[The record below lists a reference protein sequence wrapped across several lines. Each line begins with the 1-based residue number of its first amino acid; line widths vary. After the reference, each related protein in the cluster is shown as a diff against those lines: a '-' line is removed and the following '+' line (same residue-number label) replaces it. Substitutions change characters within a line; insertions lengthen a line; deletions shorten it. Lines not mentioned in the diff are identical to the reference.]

1 MSAALQWLR
10 PSPRDSVAVA
20 LVDLPAGAE
29 LIDGV
34 KTIEAIRAG
43 HKVALR
49 RHATGEPV
57 IKLGQP
63 IGIASV
69 DIAPGAHVHTHNLRF
84 AGQAD
89 RDVVGTSILHPAPIS
104 ASFMGYVRDDGR
116 VGTRNYVGVLTS
128 VNCSATVARRVAA
141 HFTPDRLA
149 DCPNVDGVVAFSHMS
164 GCGMA
169 REGRGIDNLR
179 RTIGGYASHPKFAA
193 VLMIGLGCEVNQIG
207 ALLTSEGL
215 AVSERLETLNIQDAG
230 GTRDAI
236 AAGVAAVEAML
247 PGANAAQREPVSAAH
262 LTIGL
267 QCGASD
273 GYSALTAN
281 PALGPRVGQDRRGRG
296 QSRVV
301 GDARDLRRRNLL
313 LERAASPQVAQA
325 LIDGCIGGRTMPP
338 RTVPTSTTILR
349 PAISRAGLRRY
360 WKSRWE
366 RSPRQLHSVKRRD
379 RLCRAD
385 CAPGLSFHGHAGL

>member
-29 LIDGV
+29 LVDGV

-63 IGIASV
+63 IGIASA

-149 DCPNVDGVVAFSHMS
+149 DYP
-164 GCGMA
+164 
-169 REGRGIDNLR
+169 
-179 RTIGGYASHPKFAA
+179 
-193 VLMIGLGCEVNQIG
+193 
-207 ALLTSEGL
+207 
-215 AVSERLETLNIQDAG
+215 
-230 GTRDAI
+230 
-236 AAGVAAVEAML
+236 
-247 PGANAAQREPVSAAH
+247 
-262 LTIGL
+262 
-267 QCGASD
+267 
-273 GYSALTAN
+273 
-281 PALGPRVGQDRRGRG
+281 
-296 QSRVV
+296 
-301 GDARDLRRRNLL
+301 
-313 LERAASPQVAQA
+313 
-325 LIDGCIGGRTMPP
+325 
-338 RTVPTSTTILR
+338 
-349 PAISRAGLRRY
+349 
-360 WKSRWE
+360 
-366 RSPRQLHSVKRRD
+366 
-379 RLCRAD
+379 
-385 CAPGLSFHGHAGL
+385 